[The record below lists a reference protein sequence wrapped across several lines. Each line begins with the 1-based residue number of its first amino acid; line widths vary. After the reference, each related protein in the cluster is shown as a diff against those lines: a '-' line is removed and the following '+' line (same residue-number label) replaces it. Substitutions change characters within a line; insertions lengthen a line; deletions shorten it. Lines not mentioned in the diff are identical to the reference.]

1 MLAVKDFDK
10 LESNSPPQVIET
22 MKEVIQEAVKLLE
35 NGQSGVL
42 ATVVRTKG
50 STPQKPGAMLLV
62 REDGSGVGTL
72 GGGCVEGDIWFAA
85 REILRR
91 HGGPEFKDYFLNED
105 VAARDGLV
113 CGGTMYFFLE
123 PLWGPEDYTEIG
135 EELIAA
141 YEGGDA
147 VSLATVVNVPEGGAN
162 LGAKLLLR
170 LDGTTTGT
178 LGNAEVDARA
188 TEVALR
194 VADVGNIESFSTDDG
209 TEVFVEGFT
218 TPPTLVMVGGGHVG
232 KATADLAHN
241 LGYRVFVVDDRE
253 EFANPERFPYAEQTV
268 VAPYDEWPKHLEVNV
283 NSFVVAATRGHRFD
297 DMALESALT
306 TRARY
311 IGLLGSRR
319 KNMMI
324 YQRLSMEGIPV
335 ERLKEVHA
343 PIGLDIGALT
353 PEELAVSIMSEIIM
367 VRRGGKGSP
376 LQMSDWY
383 VERAA
388 SIAQR
393 KVGV

>member
-1 MLAVKDFDK
+1 
-10 LESNSPPQVIET
+10 

-35 NGQSGVL
+35 SGQPGVL

-50 STPQKPGAMLLV
+50 STPQKAGAMLLV
-62 REDGSGVGTL
+62 RQDGSGVGTL

-85 REILRR
+85 KEILRR
-91 HGGPEFKDYFLNED
+91 RGGPEFKDYFLNED

-123 PLWGPEDYTEIG
+123 PLWSPDDYVEIG
-135 EELIAA
+135 EQLIEA

-147 VSLATVVNVPEGGAN
+147 VSLATVVNVADGGKN

-170 LDGTTTGT
+170 LDGSTVGT
-178 LGNAEVDARA
+178 LGDTDLDARA
-188 TEVALR
+188 TEVAQR
-194 VADVGNIESFSTDDG
+194 VADVGNIESFSTGDG

-253 EFANPERFPYAEQTV
+253 EFSNKERFPYAEQVV
-268 VAPYDEWPKHLEVNV
+268 VAPYDQWPQHLDVNV
-283 NSFVVAATRGHRFD
+283 NSFIVAATRGHRFD

-311 IGLLGSRR
+311 VGLLGSRR
-319 KNMMI
+319 KNLMI
-324 YQRLSMEGIPV
+324 YQRLSMEGVPL
-335 ERLKEVHA
+335 ERLKEIHA
-343 PIGLDIGALT
+343 PVGLDIGALT

-367 VRRGGKGSP
+367 VRRGGKGGP
-376 LQMSDWY
+376 LQMDDWY

-388 SIAQR
+388 SIARR

>member
-1 MLAVKDFDK
+1 
-10 LESNSPPQVIET
+10 
-22 MKEVIQEAVKLLE
+22 MKEVIQEAVRLLE
-35 NGQSGVL
+35 SGQPGVL

-50 STPQKPGAMLLV
+50 STPQKAGAMLLV
-62 REDGSGVGTL
+62 RQDGSGVGTL

-85 REILRR
+85 KEILRR
-91 HGGPEFKDYFLNED
+91 RGGPEFKDYFLNED

-123 PLWGPEDYTEIG
+123 PLWSPDDYVEIG
-135 EELIAA
+135 EQLIGA

-147 VSLATVVNVPEGGAN
+147 VSLATVVNVADGGKN

-170 LDGTTTGT
+170 LDGSTVGT
-178 LGNAEVDARA
+178 LGDTDLDARA
-188 TEVALR
+188 TEVAQR

-253 EFANPERFPYAEQTV
+253 EFSNKERFPYAEQVV
-268 VAPYDEWPKHLEVNV
+268 VAPYDQWPQHLDVNV
-283 NSFVVAATRGHRFD
+283 NSFIVAATRGHRFD

-311 IGLLGSRR
+311 VGLLGSRR
-319 KNMMI
+319 KNLMI
-324 YQRLSMEGIPV
+324 YQRLSMEGVPL
-335 ERLKEVHA
+335 ERLKEIHA
-343 PIGLDIGALT
+343 PVGLDIGALT

-367 VRRGGKGSP
+367 VRRGGKGGP
-376 LQMSDWY
+376 LQMDEWY